1 MHVVPHSPLS
11 KKKLIISLLS
21 TLHSHF
27 SLSHRRFLLP
37 TLHHLETFLTGTRDE
52 IIETLEDPVGCGLCR
67 RGFVGY
73 AVAKDELVKVLTFL
87 TSAGL
92 WVVPWVCDLSLYSN
106 RFVMGLW
113 FVMWVCVLW
122 WLYGIWTCI
131 ASIFLSTL
139 SLWVCVLCFV
149 VFYDVGLVDQRHFD
163 SSGLIQYFSGGWVF
177 DSMGF
182 YMDFM
187 STTVDEL
194 ATKRRWGMPK
204 RERERKKEKERIFF

>member
-11 KKKLIISLLS
+11 KKTLSFLSSPLS
-21 TLHSHF
+21 TLTSLYLIAAF
-27 SLSHRRFLLP
+27 SFPPFTISKPSLPAPETKSLKLL
-37 TLHHLETFLTGTRDE
+37 R
-52 IIETLEDPVGCGLCR
+52 I
-67 RGFVGY
+67 
-73 AVAKDELVKVLTFL
+73 
-87 TSAGL
+87 L

-187 STTVDEL
+187 STTVNEL

-204 RERERKKEKERIFF
+204 REREREREKERKRENIFLMREEREI

>member
-1 MHVVPHSPLS
+1 MLWPKTNSLKYSPS
-11 KKKLIISLLS
+11 SPA
-21 TLHSHF
+21 
-27 SLSHRRFLLP
+27 R
-37 TLHHLETFLTGTRDE
+37 
-52 IIETLEDPVGCGLCR
+52 VCGLCH
-67 RGFVGY
+67 GFV
-73 AVAKDELVKVLTFL
+73 
-87 TSAGL
+87 
-92 WVVPWVCDLSLYSN
+92 
-106 RFVMGLW
+106 
-113 FVMWVCVLW
+113 
-122 WLYGIWTCI
+122 
-131 ASIFLSTL
+131 IFLSTL
-139 SLWVCVLCFV
+139 TDLSWACDLWCGFVFYGGCMEFGPALLLSFSLLYLCGFVFCVLCFV